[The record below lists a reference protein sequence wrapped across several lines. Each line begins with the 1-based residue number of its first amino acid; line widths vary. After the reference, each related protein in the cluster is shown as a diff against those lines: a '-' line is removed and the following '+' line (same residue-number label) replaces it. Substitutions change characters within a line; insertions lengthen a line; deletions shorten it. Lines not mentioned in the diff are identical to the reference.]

1 MSSNPLTALAT
12 VSAHRS
18 RGPIVAL
25 CIALI
30 ALVVAAG
37 PAWPLAG
44 GLDPTFDGD
53 GVVLTPVSDR
63 SIGNDVLVQ
72 PDGRIVVVGRF
83 VPTGD
88 LMQPTLV
95 RYLAGGGIDATFD
108 DDGIALP
115 QMAGLTGGDLLGVA
129 SGPGGTLVTSGI
141 ACVGVGPFFC
151 DGMIARFTSSGAP
164 DTTFGGGDGFVTLL
178 NTGRVQDVAVLPDGR
193 ILALTGIN
201 VSAFESDGDPDLL
214 FGGGDGVSDPF
225 LNISVHDF
233 AVDAQGRA
241 VVVGRIG
248 DPQDLWM
255 ARLEADGDL
264 DTTFSPGGADGP
276 GILRKDLSSVVGMP
290 SSDEAAS
297 AVAIDSS
304 GRVVVGGITERA
316 SDGQR
321 QPFLLRLTTTGV
333 PDTLFSG
340 DGLAFNDRP
349 SRPSGVASLAI
360 RPDGVIVVS
369 GGAKVFDSNDEL
381 MLGRF
386 LETGAPDTSLAGS
399 GIVSFEVQNMVS
411 AQGMA
416 LQADGAIVLAA
427 ELVHVGLGE
436 VHLGAIRL
444 TGDDPCTKKGTSGPD
459 TLTGTAGPD
468 VLCGYG
474 GNDVLLGKGG
484 NDVLIGGPG
493 QDTASYAGSGT
504 AISASL
510 STWIVTGQ
518 GSDSLEGMER
528 VTGGLKA
535 DTITGDAAAN
545 TLSGGAGRDT
555 LNGGGGADS
564 LAGGEGNDVLNGG
577 AGNDTLNGGPGT
589 DDCNQGGGSGPKTNC
604 ET

>member
-12 VSAHRS
+12 VRRYLISAL
-18 RGPIVAL
+18 GLAL
-25 CIALI
+25 V
-30 ALVVAAG
+30 ALVVVAG

-53 GVVLTPVSDR
+53 GVVMTPVSDR

-83 VPTGD
+83 IPTGG

-95 RYLAGGGIDATFD
+95 RYLAGGGIDASFD
-108 DDGIALP
+108 DDGISLP

-178 NTGRVQDVAVLPDGR
+178 NTGRAQDVAALPDGR
-193 ILALTGIN
+193 ILALTGIG
-201 VSAFESDGDPDLL
+201 VSAFESDGDPDPL
-214 FGGGDGVSDPF
+214 FGGGDGVSDQF
-225 LNISVHDF
+225 LNISLHDF

-241 VVVGRIG
+241 VVVGRVG

-255 ARLEADGDL
+255 ARLGADGDL
-264 DTTFSPGGADGP
+264 DNTFSPDGADGP
-276 GILRKDLSSVVGMP
+276 GILRMDLSSVVGMP
-290 SSDEAAS
+290 SSDEVAS
-297 AVAIDSS
+297 AVAIDIS
-304 GRVVVGGITERA
+304 GGVVVGGITERA

-333 PDTLFSG
+333 PDTSFSG

-349 SRPSGVASLAI
+349 SRPSGVSSLAI

-369 GGAKVFDSNDEL
+369 GGAKVFDDNDEL

-386 LETGAPDTSLAGS
+386 LATGSPDTSLAGS

-427 ELVHVGLGE
+427 ELVDVALGE
-436 VHLGAIRL
+436 MHLGAIRL
-444 TGDDPCTKKGTSGPD
+444 TGDDPCTKEGTPGPD

-493 QDTASYAGSGT
+493 QDTASYAGAGT
-504 AISASL
+504 AITANL
-510 STWIVTGQ
+510 GTWIVTGQ
-518 GSDSLEGMER
+518 GSDTLEGMER

-589 DDCNQGGGSGPKTNC
+589 DDCDQGAGSGPKTGC